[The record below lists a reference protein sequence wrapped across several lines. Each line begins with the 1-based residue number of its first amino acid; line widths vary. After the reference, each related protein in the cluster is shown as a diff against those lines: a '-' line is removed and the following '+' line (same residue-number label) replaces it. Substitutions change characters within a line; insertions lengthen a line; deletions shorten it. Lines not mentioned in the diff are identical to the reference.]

1 VRKGRT
7 AKDEKE
13 RELLR
18 KVLSRERATR
28 MEGSFGTRKVH
39 YSLIDIRARKQE
51 TELLW
56 IFFGIHTANA
66 VKMIEKMEKKSL
78 KQSA

>member
-1 VRKGRT
+1 VRKGRA

-28 MEGSFGTRKVH
+28 MEGSFGTQKVH

-51 TELLW
+51 TDC
-56 IFFGIHTANA
+56 FGSSRDPHGQR